1 MYVKYRAPK
10 FWISYLVYS
19 SFLGLFLNVST
30 FFLILCKKNLPEFS
44 EPILQDCEC
53 PAISTDHSLA
63 RSPEEETLDENQTF
77 VQCVTTFFIL
87 WMKVWNFG
95 YARINVQWNR
105 LDKMFPN
112 LPFSSF
118 GSRSLKTF
126 KWSHTFI
133 QSLFFWGPGS
143 MILKIFSAKN
153 LAKKWRFR
161 PETKLSYA
169 KIWS

>member
-1 MYVKYRAPK
+1 MTTYVCRLES
-10 FWISYLVYS
+10 FFQWIACTVVTVALFSRQS
-19 SFLGLFLNVST
+19 SSRCIQASRLALFPGMRQHTSWNPS
-30 FFLILCKKNLPEFS
+30 
-44 EPILQDCEC
+44 
-53 PAISTDHSLA
+53 A
-63 RSPEEETLDENQTF
+63 RSLEEETLDENQTF
-77 VQCVTTFFIL
+77 VQCVTTFFII